1 MVRMQSFFILIMF
14 NSGVDNDFVSISY
27 HGCLLLFS
35 KKYGKSKHRKY
46 LKGGAEEEEDS

>member
-1 MVRMQSFFILIMF
+1 MQSFFILIVF